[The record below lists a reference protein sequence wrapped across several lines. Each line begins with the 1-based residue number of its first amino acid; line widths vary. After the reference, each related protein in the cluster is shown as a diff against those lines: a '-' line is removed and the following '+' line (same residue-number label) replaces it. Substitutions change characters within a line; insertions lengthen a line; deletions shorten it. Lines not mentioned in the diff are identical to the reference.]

1 MSTTV
6 ASPAFRPTSPP
17 TTPGPRIIVAAV
29 LAVWL
34 VAVVVLGAT
43 GALASPPGKPP
54 APIGIGFAAPIALF
68 FIALWLSRSF
78 REFILSIDLRL
89 ITGIQ
94 AWRFAG
100 LGFLAL
106 YASNVLPGGFALP
119 AGLGDMAI
127 GITAPWMVAALTRQ
141 PSFAASMSFRVW
153 NLLGILDLVTAVSD
167 GALHSA
173 LATGAPGQITT
184 GAMAQL
190 PLALIPVYLV
200 PLFFM
205 MHVTALLQSRRAA
218 PTVSQQ
224 P

>member
-34 VAVVVLGAT
+34 AAVVVLGAT

-106 YASNVLPGGFALP
+106 YASNVLPGGF
-119 AGLGDMAI
+119 
-127 GITAPWMVAALTRQ
+127 
-141 PSFAASMSFRVW
+141 
-153 NLLGILDLVTAVSD
+153 
-167 GALHSA
+167 
-173 LATGAPGQITT
+173 
-184 GAMAQL
+184 
-190 PLALIPVYLV
+190 
-200 PLFFM
+200 
-205 MHVTALLQSRRAA
+205 
-218 PTVSQQ
+218 
-224 P
+224 

>member
-17 TTPGPRIIVAAV
+17 AAPSTRVIIAAV
-29 LAVWL
+29 LALWL
-34 VAVVVLGAT
+34 AAIVVLGAT
-43 GALASPPGKPP
+43 GAFASSPGKPP
-54 APIGIGFAAPIALF
+54 AAIGIGFAAPIMLF
-68 FIALWLSRSF
+68 FITLWLSSSF

-141 PSFAASMSFRVW
+141 PSFAASMGFRVW

-167 GALHSA
+167 GALNSV

-184 GAMAQL
+184 GPMAQL

-200 PLFFM
+200 PVFFM
-205 MHVTALLQSRRAA
+205 LHVTSLLQSRRTA
-218 PTVSQQ
+218 PTHSD
-224 P
+224 